1 MRRAIALTL
10 AFILAAL
17 TSARADVVYV
27 GKAEQGALLIGRT
40 IPGSRVT
47 LDGQPL
53 MISSDG
59 VFAFGFSRDH
69 GPRAT
74 LTVMA
79 PDGTEATRT
88 IAVEPRKYEVQRIDG
103 IAPKYVSPPAD
114 VLKRIA
120 EEKALKAKSRP
131 DNTDAVWFAEKFI
144 WPAMGPVSGV
154 YGSQRIFNGE
164 PRRPHFGMDIA
175 APTGAPV
182 RAPAD
187 GIVTLANPDMYF
199 EGGLIFIDHGQ
210 GVSTNYMHLSRL
222 DVKSGGHVKQ
232 GDLIGAVGGTGRAT
246 GPHLHWGMTWRGTPL
261 DPQLLVADHPE

>member
-1 MRRAIALTL
+1 MRRIFTFALAFTL
-10 AFILAAL
+10 AGLPPAM
-17 TSARADVVYV
+17 ADVMLS
-27 GKAEQGALLIGRT
+27 GKSEQGALLIGKT
-40 IPGSRVT
+40 APGSHVT

-53 MISSDG
+53 MLSSDG
-59 VFAFGFSRDH
+59 LFAFGFSRDH
-69 GPRAT
+69 GPSAT
-74 LTVMA
+74 LTAMA
-79 PDGTEATRT
+79 PDGMQETRT
-88 IAVEPRKYEVQRIDG
+88 IPVAPRQYEVQRING

-131 DNTDAVWFAEKFI
+131 DNTDATWFAETFI
-144 WPAMGPVSGV
+144 WPAIGPVSGV

-187 GIVTLANPDMYF
+187 GIVTLAKPDMYF

-222 DVKSGGHVKQ
+222 DVKAGDHVKQ
-232 GDLIGAVGGTGRAT
+232 GDIIGAVGGTGRAT

-261 DPQLLVADHPE
+261 DPQLLVADRPE